1 MNLTIKYG
9 LLGITAGVISV
20 YAPAVQAATNEV
32 NLYSARKE
40 KLIKPILKDFESET
54 GIKVNLVTGK
64 ADALLKRLQA
74 EGKYTKADV
83 FITVDAGRL
92 QRAKDAGVFQAI
104 DSKILNSRVPA
115 SLRDTTKQWY
125 GLSARSRVIVYNK
138 KRVNPSELSTY
149 EDLASA
155 KWRGRIC
162 IRSSNNIY
170 NQSLLA
176 SMIAHHGKTYA
187 LTWAKAVVA
196 NMARPPKGN
205 DRAQMTAVAVGEC
218 DIAVVNSYY
227 YGGWQKSKD
236 PQVRAY
242 SKKVKLF
249 YPNQSNRGIHINVS
263 GAGVTKYAKNKDNA
277 VKLLEYLTNS
287 KSQKFYADIN
297 HEYPIVK
304 GTGVSK
310 IVKSWG
316 MPFKADNLD
325 INKLGKYNADAVKI
339 FNQAG
344 WK

>member
-1 MNLTIKYG
+1 MYNVIQYKRLTAIICTI
-9 LLGITAGVISV
+9 LLTSLTHADAG
-20 YAPAVQAATNEV
+20 EV

-40 KLIKPILKDFESET
+40 KLIKPILKNFEQET

-64 ADALLKRLQA
+64 ADQLLKRLTT
-74 EGKYTKADV
+74 EGEYTKADLL
-83 FITVDAGRL
+83 ITVDAGRL

-104 DSKILNSRVPA
+104 DSPILNKRVPA
-115 SLRDTTKQWY
+115 SLRDKDKQWY

-138 KRVNPSELSTY
+138 SRVNPNMLSTY
-149 EDLASA
+149 EDLASP

-176 SMIAHHGKTYA
+176 SIIAHHDKDYA

-218 DIAVVNSYY
+218 DIAVVNTYY

-236 PQVRAY
+236 PRERAY
-242 SKKVKLF
+242 AKKVKLF
-249 YPNQSNRGIHINVS
+249 YPNQKDRGIHINVS
-263 GAGVTKYAKNKDNA
+263 GVGVTKHAKNKANA
-277 VKLLEYLTNS
+277 IKLLEYLTNNE
-287 KSQKFYADIN
+287 SQKFYANVN

-316 MPFKADNLD
+316 IPFKADYLD
-325 INKLGKYNADAVKI
+325 INKLGEYNTDAVKI
-339 FNQAG
+339 FNLAG